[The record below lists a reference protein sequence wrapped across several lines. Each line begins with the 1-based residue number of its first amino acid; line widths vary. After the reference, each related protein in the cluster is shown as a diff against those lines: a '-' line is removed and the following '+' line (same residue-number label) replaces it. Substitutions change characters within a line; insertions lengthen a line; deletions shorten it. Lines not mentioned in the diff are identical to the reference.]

1 MVRQVLEV
9 TLKWD
14 LKGEK
19 YKYDGKKKSQEIM
32 LSQSQESVSI
42 VYQEGKYV

>member
-1 MVRQVLEV
+1 MIGQVLEV

-14 LKGEK
+14 LKGK
-19 YKYDGKKKSQEIM
+19 KWKYDGKKKNQEIK
-32 LSQSQESVSI
+32 LLQSQESVSI